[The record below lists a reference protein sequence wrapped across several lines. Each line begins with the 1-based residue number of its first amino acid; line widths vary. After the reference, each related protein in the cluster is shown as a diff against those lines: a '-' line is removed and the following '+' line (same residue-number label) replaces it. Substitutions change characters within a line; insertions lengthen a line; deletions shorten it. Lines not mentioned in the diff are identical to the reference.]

1 MSSAPAVAAYVVA
14 SLACSA
20 ITGSYFAGV
29 ANIGNVVQQPAVRA
43 ALDRASV
50 ALAERA
56 VDSAWHGVDRDR
68 EREFYAAQP
77 EPAMPE
83 SSCEPE
89 EIEAECKCELAVQAA
104 NIECS
109 ASADLAL
116 LAASSV
122 HQETVERLER
132 ALSLAHYEVW
142 QWQAGTIAAIFVGLA
157 NWVWGVLSSRKLR
170 AQRAEQARISEQLS
184 DLASAISPVRSV
196 SGGRRLSGA
205 SVVRVDLR
213 RLASSSRRH
222 GDSSEGEDSGSDSG
236 SDANFDPLPWP
247 EDVA

>member
-56 VDSAWHGVDRDR
+56 VDSAVGHR

-142 QWQAGTIAAIFVGLA
+142 QWQAGTLAAIFVGLA